1 MAKRAVELLNLPKGK
16 SCLLLDIGC
25 GSAISSEQ
33 ISREGHVWFG
43 CDISRAMLELAKNR
57 SSSKGD
63 LAEVDMGVG
72 IPCRSGSFD
81 GAISISAVQWL
92 CVKQTPSKKKVKMK
106 RLKMSVGEQRGTRQ
120 NPDQMNAI
128 LAAAK
133 KAGFD
138 GGLVVDYPRSMKAK
152 KFYLCLWKRDTKRA
166 KRDHIWSS
174 INGTTK
180 KKNMKEIN
188 MVGTL
193 STYKNEANK
202 KSKNKKLELDTS
214 SNTSSR
220 KRNKKKSPPHH
231 GPATTTTATVSTS
244 HLRANRKKKRK
255 KR

>member
-1 MAKRAVELLNLPKGK
+1 MSRPEHTAPAERFYNKREAHKYTESGRLVQIQRSMAKRAVELLNLPKGK

-92 CVKQTPSKKKVKMK
+92 CVKQTPTQNPTR
-106 RLKMSVGEQRGTRQ
+106 RLNKFFKSLRRCLVFDGRAALQLYPE

-138 GGLVVDYPRSMKAK
+138 GSKRVDVQKY
-152 KFYLCLWKRDTKRA
+152 FV
-166 KRDHIWSS
+166 
-174 INGTTK
+174 N
-180 KKNMKEIN
+180 
-188 MVGTL
+188 
-193 STYKNEANK
+193 
-202 KSKNKKLELDTS
+202 
-214 SNTSSR
+214 SR
-220 KRNKKKSPPHH
+220 
-231 GPATTTTATVSTS
+231 
-244 HLRANRKKKRK
+244 
-255 KR
+255 